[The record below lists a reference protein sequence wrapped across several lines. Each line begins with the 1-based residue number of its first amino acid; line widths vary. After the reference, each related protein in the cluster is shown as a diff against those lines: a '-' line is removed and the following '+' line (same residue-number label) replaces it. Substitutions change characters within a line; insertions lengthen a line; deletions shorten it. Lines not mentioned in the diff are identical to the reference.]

1 MDRNQIL
8 WPLVVF
14 FGATILF
21 AEIHNATKDKGTA
34 VSLGLQALAALA
46 LIGAIVLYV
55 RRKG

>member
-21 AEIHNATKDKGTA
+21 AEIHNATKDKGTG

-55 RRKG
+55 KRKG

>member
-14 FGATILF
+14 FGATVLF
-21 AEIHNATKDKGTA
+21 AAIHNATEDRGTA
-34 VSLGLQALAALA
+34 VSLGLQTLAGLA
-46 LIGAIVLYV
+46 LVGAIVLYM

>member
-21 AEIHNATKDKGTA
+21 AEIHRATKDQGA
-34 VSLGLQALAALA
+34 GVSIGLQALAALA